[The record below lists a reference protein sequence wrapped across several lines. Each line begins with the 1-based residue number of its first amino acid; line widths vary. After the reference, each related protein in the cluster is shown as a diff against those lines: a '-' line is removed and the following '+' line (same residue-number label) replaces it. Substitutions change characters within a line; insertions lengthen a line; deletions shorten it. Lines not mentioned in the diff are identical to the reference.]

1 MDFIARIFD
10 SNKRDLAR
18 LRKLAG
24 GITDL
29 EPQVQQLSDDQ
40 MRERIDEIRQ
50 EIQAVIAEHGNPH
63 RKVDDALNHHL
74 PEVFALCREA
84 GVRTIGLRAFDVQL
98 IAGIALHE
106 GRIAEQKTGEG
117 KTLSAVPALVLNS
130 LTGRGAHLV
139 TVNDYLASHGAEWMG
154 PIYRS
159 LGVSVGVLG
168 HNVRGPQR
176 YEVYRQDV
184 VYGTNNE
191 FGFDYLR
198 DNMVIYE
205 RDIVQGELNF
215 GIVDECDSILIDE
228 ARTPLIISG
237 SSNEDTSLY
246 TRVDRVIRRLTGK
259 DVTGEEKPKD
269 LIEQLRRRKYD
280 EDASKT
286 WDYEY
291 DRKANSS
298 SMTARGLTKVER
310 ELDDLLKEDPNDE
323 DEGKN
328 LFAFVNTEIA
338 HFVQQ
343 SLRAH
348 GLFQRDT
355 EYVVKDG
362 QVIIV
367 DEFTG
372 RLMFGRRYSD
382 GLHQAIEAKE
392 GLNVKPES
400 QTLASITI
408 QNFFRIYH
416 KLAGMTGTAKT
427 EEEEFKKIY
436 GMDVVVVPTNRP
448 VTRLDQ
454 KDVVYK
460 TEQAKFRAIA
470 EDVVERQKKQ
480 QPVLVGTVSIE
491 RSEKLATIFK
501 SYGIP
506 CQVLNAKHHE
516 NEAYIVAQA
525 GSPGVV
531 TIATNMAGRG
541 TDIVLGGNPEFAA
554 RQKLR
559 GQGLNPDEHD
569 DKFRALVESMKPEH
583 DKAHEEVVA
592 AGGLYV
598 VASERHESRRID
610 NQLRG
615 RSGRQG
621 DPGESRFYLSLEDDL
636 MKMYG
641 GDRVQ
646 QMMDFLKIEED
657 MPIESGML
665 TKQIENAQKK
675 VEGRNFDIRKHVL
688 QYDDVMNKQRTVIYD
703 ERLNILRGGN
713 LEDQTKD
720 FIHGAVERV
729 VNANAYREGRT
740 YHVNFDDLMAEARQ
754 SFPIGD
760 IDPAELEDKAPE
772 EIVEILNE
780 RVLQLYELKEVEF
793 GRVVLIFIRSA
804 HVDLQEGRPPQN
816 LNLVDS
822 QRRTMGVEREDVK
835 QWLSESV
842 ALLEQYEA
850 NPKDPELIHKVAAFG
865 APSLREWERVITLK
879 AIDEHWID
887 HLNMLDH
894 LRSGVSLR
902 GYGQQDPVVVF
913 AQEAFDA
920 FENMKESIQL
930 DVIRKVFTVQLQE
943 PKVERTSVYNVRG
956 AGRMQPG
963 SVDTRGKRVAE
974 RKTAPK
980 IGRNMKC
987 YCGSGKKYKQCC
999 MRINE
1004 GGNPPDDWHEQYEKN
1019 YGEAPPVEAV
1029 KK

>member
-1 MDFIARIFD
+1 MDFIGMLFD

-18 LRKLAG
+18 LRKLVK
-24 GITDL
+24 GINDL
-29 EPQVQQLSDDQ
+29 EPSVQQLSDEQ
-40 MRERIDEIRQ
+40 MQARIGEIRT
-50 EIQAVIAEHGNPH
+50 EIQAVVAEHGNPH
-63 RKVDDALNHHL
+63 KRVDEALMQHL

-98 IAGIALHE
+98 IAAIALHE

-130 LTGRGAHLV
+130 LTGRGAHLI

-159 LGVSVGVLG
+159 LGVSVGFLG
-168 HNVRGPQR
+168 HNIRGDAR
-176 YEVYRQDV
+176 YAAYRSDV
-184 VYGTNNE
+184 LYGTNNE

-205 RDIVQGELNF
+205 KDIVQGELNF

-259 DVTGEEKPKD
+259 DITGEEKPKD
-269 LIEQLRRRKYD
+269 LLEQLKRKKYD
-280 EDASKT
+280 DDASKT
-286 WDYEY
+286 WDFEF
-291 DRKANSS
+291 DRKGNSS
-298 SMTARGLTKVER
+298 SLTARGLGKVER
-310 ELDDLLKEDPNDE
+310 ELEDLLKDDPNDE
-323 DEGKN
+323 SEGLN

-448 VTRLDQ
+448 VTRIDAS
-454 KDVVYK
+454 DVVYK
-460 TEQAKFRAIA
+460 TEKSKYKAIA
-470 EDVVERQKKQ
+470 EDVAERQKNG
-480 QPVLVGTVSIE
+480 QPALVGTVSIE
-491 RSEKLATIFK
+491 RSERLAKVFQ

-516 NEAYIVAQA
+516 KEAYIVAQA
-525 GSPGVV
+525 GSPGMV

-569 DKFRALVESMKPEH
+569 DKFKALVNSLKPEY
-583 DKAHEEVVA
+583 DKAHEDVVA

-641 GDRVQ
+641 GERVQ

-657 MPIESGML
+657 MPIESGLL
-665 TKQIENAQKK
+665 TKQIENAQRK

-713 LEDQTKD
+713 LAEQTKD
-720 FIHGAVERV
+720 FILGAVERV
-729 VNANAYREGRT
+729 VNANAVREGRT
-740 YHVNFDDLMAEARQ
+740 FSVDIDNLIDEAKV
-754 SFPIGD
+754 SFPVGEIKPED
-760 IDPAELEDKAPE
+760 LEGKPPE
-772 EIVEILNE
+772 EITERLNKE
-780 RVLQLYELKEVEF
+780 VLRLYELKEVEF
-793 GRVVLIFIRSA
+793 GRVVLKFIRSA
-804 HVDLQEGRPPQN
+804 HVDLQEGRTPQN

-822 QRRTMGVEREDVK
+822 QRQTMGVEREDVK
-835 QWLSESV
+835 AWLSESV
-842 ALLEQYEA
+842 ALLEKYEA
-850 NPKDPELIHKVAAFG
+850 NPDDPQVIEQVAKFG

-879 AIDEHWID
+879 AIDEQWID

-902 GYGQQDPVVVF
+902 GYAQQDPVVVF

-930 DVIRKVFTVQLQE
+930 DVIRKVFTVRLEE
-943 PKVERTSVYNVRG
+943 PKVERKSVYNVRG

-963 SVDTRGKRVAE
+963 MTDARGKRIAE
-974 RKTAPK
+974 KKVAPK

-987 YCGSGKKYKQCC
+987 YCGSGKKYKQCH
-999 MRINE
+999 MRIE
-1004 GGNPPDDWHEQYEKN
+1004 EQGPPPNWPEQYEQH
-1019 YGEAPPVEAV
+1019 YGEAPPVDAV

>member
-1 MDFIARIFD
+1 MDIFGLLFD

-18 LRKLAG
+18 LRKTVAV
-24 GITDL
+24 INDL
-29 EPQVQQLSDDQ
+29 EPRVKDLSNAQ
-40 MRERIDEIRQ
+40 MRERIDEIRR
-50 EIQAVIAEHGNPH
+50 EIQDTVAKNGNPH
-63 RKVDDALNHHL
+63 EKVEAAMKHHL
-74 PEVFALCREA
+74 PEVFALCRESSI
-84 GVRTIGLRAFDVQL
+84 RTTGMRNFDVQM
-98 IAGIALHE
+98 IASIALHE

-117 KTLSAVPALVLNS
+117 KTLAAVPALTLNS
-130 LTGRGAHLV
+130 LTGRGSHLI

-154 PIYRS
+154 PIYRL
-159 LGVSVGVLG
+159 LGISVGFLG
-168 HNVRGPQR
+168 HSVRGEKR
-176 YEVYRQDV
+176 HEVYKQDV

-198 DNMVIYE
+198 DNMVIHE
-205 RDIVQGELNF
+205 REIVQGELNF

-237 SSNEDTSLY
+237 TSNEDTSLY
-246 TRVDRVIRRLTGK
+246 NRVDGVIRRLRSR

-269 LIEQLRRRKYD
+269 LLEQLRRKKYD
-280 EDASKT
+280 DDATKE

-291 DRKANSS
+291 DRKAHSS
-298 SMTARGLTKVER
+298 ALTARGIAKVER
-310 ELDDLLKEDPNDE
+310 ELTDLLKDDPNTEDDE
-323 DEGKN
+323 PN
-328 LFAFVNTEIA
+328 LFAFVNTEVA

-348 GLFQRDT
+348 GLYQRDT

-400 QTLASITI
+400 QTLASITL

-436 GMDVVVVPTNRP
+436 GMDVVVVPTNMP
-448 VTRLDQ
+448 VVRKDQ
-454 KDVVYK
+454 ADVVYK
-460 TEQAKFRAIA
+460 TEKAKYNAIA
-470 EDVVERQKKQ
+470 DDVMERQQKN

-491 RSEKLATIFK
+491 KSERLAKIFK
-501 SYGIP
+501 ARGIN
-506 CQVLNAKHHE
+506 CEVLNAKYHE
-516 NEAYIVAQA
+516 KEAYLVAQA
-525 GSPGVV
+525 GAPGVV

-541 TDIVLGGNPEFAA
+541 TDIVLGGNADFAA
-554 RQKLR
+554 REQLR
-559 GQGLNPDEHD
+559 GRGLNPDEHD
-569 DKFRALVESMKPEH
+569 NEFRTLVDRMKPQY
-583 DKAHEEVVA
+583 DQAHEDVVA

-641 GDRVQ
+641 GERVQ
-646 QMMDFLKIEED
+646 QIMDFLKIEEN

-665 TKQIENAQKK
+665 SKSIENAQKK

-688 QYDDVMNKQRTVIYD
+688 QYDDVMNKQRTVIYG
-703 ERLNILRGGN
+703 ERRRILAGDN
-713 LEDQTKD
+713 LLKQTND
-720 FIHGAVERV
+720 FILSAVERV
-729 VNANAYREGRT
+729 VSANVVQEGR
-740 YHVNFDDLMAEARQ
+740 HVNIDFENLVLDARVNFPIGELNEDDFKDAAPKQITEMLLAKVHNLYEQKEAEIGQVVLMFIKSVHDDLMA
-754 SFPIGD
+754 
-760 IDPAELEDKAPE
+760 
-772 EIVEILNE
+772 
-780 RVLQLYELKEVEF
+780 
-793 GRVVLIFIRSA
+793 
-804 HVDLQEGRPPQN
+804 GRPPSQIK
-816 LNLVDS
+816 LVDA
-822 QRRTMGVEREDVK
+822 QRRTMGIDADNKAVER
-835 QWLSESV
+835 WLQESV
-842 ALLEQYEA
+842 SLLERVKA
-850 NPKDPELIHKVAAFG
+850 NPTDQKLHDQVREFG
-865 APSLREWERVITLK
+865 APTLREWERVITLR

-902 GYGQQDPVVVF
+902 GYGQQDPVVVY

-920 FENMKESIQL
+920 FENMKDSIQL
-930 DVIRKVFTVQLQE
+930 EVIRKLFALRLEE
-943 PKVERTSVYNVRG
+943 PKVERTSAYNIRG
-956 AGRMQPG
+956 AGRAAPG
-963 SVDTRGKRVAE
+963 VKDPSGKPAAE
-974 RKTAPK
+974 AREAPK
-980 IGRNMKC
+980 IGRNTKC
-987 YCGSGKKYKQCC
+987 YCGSGKKYKQCH
-999 MRINE
+999 MLLDD
-1004 GGNPPDDWHEQYEKN
+1004 GNPPADWHVQYEKA
-1019 YGEAPPVEAV
+1019 YGEAPVV
-1029 KK
+1029 K